1 MDLSILHGSSQSSVQ
16 FTHLQMA
23 CKTSKSSLRTH
34 MSFFERV
41 AAEIVKSMWQ
51 KMVVVNQML
60 GAYQLAA
67 PGFYAALI
75 HLTAG
80 TSFAFEHCI
89 FLSCY
94 LV

>member
-1 MDLSILHGSSQSSVQ
+1 
-16 FTHLQMA
+16 
-23 CKTSKSSLRTH
+23 
-34 MSFFERV
+34 
-41 AAEIVKSMWQ
+41 MWQ

-67 PGFYAALI
+67 PGFCAALI
-75 HLTAG
+75 HLAAG

-94 LV
+94 FV